1 MKQSKLALSVL
12 VSTLALSSSVY
23 AQSLMKDEVMPVAT
37 AHNWTGFY
45 TGLNVGAVNHTMNIT
60 DNQAASFFTTIE
72 QVSNPK
78 FTGGVQLGY
87 RRQMDLAQV
96 SGVYGAELS
105 ANFSNAQFNK
115 QYGSPFAL
123 YQLNSENELQTV
135 CLLELMGGI
144 AADRTLLFV
153 SAGLSWANI
162 SGSTTNQDSIAF
174 FNGFNTDKNLFGTV
188 LGAGIEY
195 AFTDK
200 ISARFKVDVI
210 TPNTY
215 TTYDNVDNS
224 YGISNKIVQGT
235 LGLNYKFA

>member
-1 MKQSKLALSVL
+1 MKQRQLAVSIL
-12 VSTLALSSSVY
+12 VSTLALSSSAY
-23 AQSLMKDEVMPVAT
+23 AQSLMKDEAMPVSAT
-37 AHNWTGFY
+37 HNWTGFY
-45 TGLNVGAVNHTMNIT
+45 AGLNIGAVNHTMNIT
-60 DNQAASFFTTIE
+60 DNQAASFLATIE

-78 FTGGVQLGY
+78 FTGGIELGY
-87 RRQMDLAQV
+87 RRQLDLAQV

-105 ANFSNAQFNK
+105 ANFSNAEFNK

-123 YQLNSENELQTV
+123 YQLNSENKLQTV

-153 SAGLSWANI
+153 AGGLSWANI
-162 SGSTTNQDSIAF
+162 SGSTTNQDTIGF
-174 FNGFNTDKNLFGTV
+174 FSGFNTNKNVLGTV

-210 TPNTY
+210 NPNTY
-215 TTYDNVDNS
+215 TTYDNADNS

-235 LGLNYKFA
+235 VGVNYKFA